1 MSVYRTFRTLPQ
13 PTTVHDRASAEDIE
27 VGVKESTKSRSE
39 ASEIYT
45 VDPSANM
52 VRTFEIVNAGV
63 DLLRF
68 SKHNSA
74 DLEFLMPSHL
84 IIFFPDGM
92 LGGCEWRNGERSG
105 KLSSMPPNTILFNP
119 AHDYL
124 WLRKRTSQNS
134 CRALLLTIAPKIL
147 DRLFAGNV
155 DTGSVR
161 LVQQIGVDNENVRR
175 TLLAILG
182 EIESPGWNSR
192 FYAETLVTLL
202 VSQLIRCAS
211 NPTGPQ
217 RMPYKKGGL
226 PNWRL
231 KRALELLE
239 GDLREAPSMAELA
252 RHLQL
257 HPTSVCRA
265 FKQSTGLP
273 PHQYLLSRRIEC
285 AKEMMRDPARSLTE
299 IALDCGFSDSSQFS
313 VVFKRIVGMTP
324 REYRR
329 SL

>member
-1 MSVYRTFRTLPQ
+1 MNEYQTFRTLPQ
-13 PTTVHDRASAEDIE
+13 PTTVSDRASAVDIE
-27 VGVKESTKSRSE
+27 IGVKESTKSGSE
-39 ASEIYT
+39 VSEIYI
-45 VDPSANM
+45 VDPSATM
-52 VRTFEIVNAGV
+52 VRTFETVNARV

-68 SKHNSA
+68 SKHHSA

-92 LGGCEWRNGERSG
+92 SGGCEWRNGERPG
-105 KLSSMPPNTILFNP
+105 KSSSMPPNTVLLNP
-119 AHDYL
+119 AQDYL
-124 WLRKRTSQNS
+124 WLRKRTSQAS

-147 DRLFAGNV
+147 DRLFASNV
-155 DTGSVR
+155 NTGSVR
-161 LVQQIGVDNENVRR
+161 LVQQIGVDNENVRG

-211 NPTGPQ
+211 NLTGPQ
-217 RMPYKKGGL
+217 RMLYRKGGL

-299 IALDCGFSDSSQFS
+299 IALDCGFSNLSQFS
-313 VVFKRIVGMTP
+313 VVFKRIVGTTP
-324 REYRR
+324 REFRR